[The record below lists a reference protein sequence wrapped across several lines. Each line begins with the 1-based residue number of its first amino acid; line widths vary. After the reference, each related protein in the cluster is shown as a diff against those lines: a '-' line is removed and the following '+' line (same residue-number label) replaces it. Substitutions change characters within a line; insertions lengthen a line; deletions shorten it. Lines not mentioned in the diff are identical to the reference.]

1 MNKRNKFW
9 CYNWLVI
16 VAVGLLFWICYRYWS
31 LLYSHSPLLIL
42 AHVFLLYL
50 LVLKFLLNNIKCFNR
65 LLDGASVSGWS
76 FFNGLVS
83 PFVYIYRKCGAGID
97 LLTRRMGAEQELIIA
112 EKERK
117 KLEVVLSQRELYEK
131 LSQYPAPPKDDPGK
145 EERENKSDD
154 AGQEG
159 TAGEVPSLEPEKKV
173 IPSYARYGQQLL
185 DYLNE
190 VNWEHFS
197 VTQAQLVL
205 HKRFGTT
212 KLVLEELVELGE
224 LTYVRVGTRLAY
236 TRLRNKTNDKIRE

>member
-50 LVLKFLLNNIKCFNR
+50 LVLKLLLNNIKCFNR

-76 FFNGLVS
+76 FFKEFIR
-83 PFVYIYRKCGAGID
+83 PFAYVYRKCGAGID

-131 LSQYPAPPKDDPGK
+131 LAQYPVPPKDDPGK
-145 EERENKSDD
+145 EEDTLVVDKERRQVKWIPWS
-154 AGQEG
+154 QRKRRFLLMRG
-159 TAGEVPSLEPEKKV
+159 TDS
-173 IPSYARYGQQLL
+173 SC
-185 DYLNE
+185 
-190 VNWEHFS
+190 W
-197 VTQAQLVL
+197 
-205 HKRFGTT
+205 TT
-212 KLVLEELVELGE
+212 
-224 LTYVRVGTRLAY
+224 
-236 TRLRNKTNDKIRE
+236 

>member
-50 LVLKFLLNNIKCFNR
+50 LVLKLLLNNIKCFNR

-76 FFNGLVS
+76 FFKEFIR
-83 PFVYIYRKCGAGID
+83 PFAYVYRKCGAGID

-131 LSQYPAPPKDDPGK
+131 LAQYPVPPKDDPGK
-145 EERENKSDD
+145 EERENGYPRR
-154 AGQEG
+154 GQREA
-159 TAGEVPSLEPEKKV
+159 AGEADTLEPKKKAV
-173 IPSYARYGQQLL
+173 PPYARYGQQLL

-212 KLVLEELVELGE
+212 KLVLEELVEQGE
-224 LTYVRVGTRLAY
+224 LGYVRVGTRLAY
-236 TRLRNKTNDKIRE
+236 TRLKSNTNN